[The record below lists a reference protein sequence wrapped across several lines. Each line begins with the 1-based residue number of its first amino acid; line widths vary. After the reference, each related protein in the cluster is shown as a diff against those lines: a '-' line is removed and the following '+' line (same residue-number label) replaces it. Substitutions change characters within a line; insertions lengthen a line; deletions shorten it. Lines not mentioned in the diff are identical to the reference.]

1 MKAFALRVSIP
12 LMLLLASMLGK
23 TATPDTISSWF
34 THKPL
39 FMWDQDARKCSALD
53 YGVPASLFGNRESVT
68 QTEHL
73 SPDGRSLIIRGV
85 AQDKTATEYA
95 FYKTAGDCEKANKP
109 QQVAL
114 SQQEK
119 RDAFVIKL
127 RQKYSGRLSYDS
139 QAARVSVQTFD
150 LDCRMKDG
158 RYLPLERVLLVRL
171 SEMDMPKVYAV
182 TRVERRGDETRIYD
196 DLFRADGKHIGSSL
210 AFTINNL
217 DQLHAHGFRM
227 EAVLNSCFDV
237 HGPIA
242 VIPKP

>member
-1 MKAFALRVSIP
+1 MKFTIHRIP
-12 LMLLLASMLGK
+12 IVLMLLHVPILGK
-23 TATPDTISSWF
+23 AAPPGTINSWF

-39 FMWDQDARKCSALD
+39 FMWDQATKKCSALD
-53 YGVPASLFGNRESVT
+53 YGVPASLFGNRERVT
-68 QTEHL
+68 QTEYL
-73 SPDGRSLIIRGV
+73 SPDGRSLIIRDV

-95 FYKTAGDCEKANKP
+95 FYKTSGDCENANKP
-109 QQVAL
+109 QQGVL
-114 SQQEK
+114 SQQAK
-119 RDAFVIKL
+119 RDAFVTKL
-127 RQKYSGRLSYDS
+127 RQQYSGRLNYDS
-139 QAARVSVQTFD
+139 QAARASVQTFD

-171 SEMDMPKVYAV
+171 SEMDMPKAYAV

-210 AFTINNL
+210 VFTINKW
-217 DQLHAHGFRM
+217 DELHAHGFRM

-242 VIPKP
+242 VIRK